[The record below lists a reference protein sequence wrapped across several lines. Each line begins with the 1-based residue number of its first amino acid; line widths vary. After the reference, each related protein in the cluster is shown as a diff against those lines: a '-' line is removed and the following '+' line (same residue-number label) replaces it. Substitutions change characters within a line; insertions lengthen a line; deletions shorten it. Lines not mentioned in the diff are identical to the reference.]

1 MGADSVSLCDRVRLL
16 VVTISVDSSLD
27 RHVSVVSVM
36 SSFYSLYQLRRV
48 RCSLDY
54 ELAATLV
61 HDFMTSRVDYCNFL
75 LARTP
80 KTVTDKLQ
88 RVMNTAARVV
98 SGTWKYDRG
107 LTYLLHADLHWR
119 VVTD

>member
-1 MGADSVSLCDRVRLL
+1 VGADSVSLCDRVRLL

-54 ELAATLV
+54 VLAATLV

-107 LTYLLHADLHWR
+107 LTHLLHADLHWR